1 MPLMNEIEE
10 LRKKNVFKSPPGSVY
25 RIFEIHEK
33 NGKDESGYSPII
45 VKPEI
50 DEKKKRKSIN

>member
-1 MPLMNEIEE
+1 MKEVEE
-10 LRKKNVFKSPPGSVY
+10 LRKKYNFNSPHGSVY

-33 NGKDESGYSPII
+33 NGKYESGYSPVF

-50 DEKKKRKSIN
+50 DEKKKKKSIN